1 MNQKEYFYTY
11 LQIKDEDKER
21 AERALYSKGV
31 QKHILIK
38 KRLSVWRDKTEEKYV
53 KYTQIATAYRYDK
66 RIRLVLFKYI
76 SYLEEFYRA
85 KIFDAYFKNTKQ
97 KFWTIEMKDKLA
109 RNENDMDKALEH
121 LDFAAL
127 LNQCKKCPPKV
138 KTQFAFP
145 HNHFDEKVEALIRLR
160 NAVMHNKFLLLYR
173 GLGECY
179 IDGIENVQT
188 SLSAHIINLISFLP
202 SEVGEKCK
210 TEINACKIDR
220 NEPNETEWD
229 LPDTLVL
236 NLDIKQAQKP
246 LLPQETNCDA
256 KICK

>member
-1 MNQKEYFYTY
+1 MNIGGEKMNSKEYFYTY

-38 KRLSVWRDKTEEKYV
+38 KKLSLWRDTTVGECV

-85 KIFDAYFKNTKQ
+85 KICDAYFKNTKQ
-97 KFWTIEMKDKLA
+97 KFWTIEMQEKLKC
-109 RNENDMDKALEH
+109 NENDMDRALEH

-127 LNQCKKCPPKV
+127 LEQCKKCPQKV
-138 KTQFAFP
+138 KKQFAFP
-145 HNHFDEKVEALIRLR
+145 HNHFDENVKALIRLR

-179 IDGIENVQT
+179 IDGIETVQT

-202 SEVGEKCK
+202 TEVGEKCK

-246 LLPQETNCDA
+246 LLP
-256 KICK
+256 KK